1 MNEAKSKVVSVFAIR
16 NFKFLGFAL
25 EKGKNGIYIRAHAK
39 PLKKAKAK
47 QKELTSRRQGR
58 NVRAVMQKVKLY
70 IRGWLGYS
78 GLRV

>member
-25 EKGKNGIYIRAHAK
+25 GKGKNGIYIRALAK

-78 GLRV
+78 G

>member
-25 EKGKNGIYIRAHAK
+25 GKGKNGIYIRAHAK

-78 GLRV
+78 G

>member
-1 MNEAKSKVVSVFAIR
+1 MR
-16 NFKFLGFAL
+16 CCLKFLGFAL
-25 EKGKNGIYIRAHAK
+25 GKGKNGIYIRAHAK

-78 GLRV
+78 G

>member
-25 EKGKNGIYIRAHAK
+25 GKGKNGIYIRAHAK

-70 IRGWLGYS
+70 TRGWLGYS
-78 GLRV
+78 G

>member
-1 MNEAKSKVVSVFAIR
+1 MRILAFMR
-16 NFKFLGFAL
+16 CCLKFLGFAL
-25 EKGKNGIYIRAHAK
+25 GKGKNGIYIRAHAK

-78 GLRV
+78 G

>member
-25 EKGKNGIYIRAHAK
+25 GKGKNGIYIRAHAK

-70 IRGWLGYS
+70 IRGWLGCS
-78 GLRV
+78 G

>member
-25 EKGKNGIYIRAHAK
+25 GKGKNGIYIRAHAK

-47 QKELTSRRQGR
+47 QKELTSRREGR
-58 NVRAVMQKVKLY
+58 KVRAVMQKVKLY
-70 IRGWLGYS
+70 IRGWLGCS
-78 GLRV
+78 G

>member
-25 EKGKNGIYIRAHAK
+25 GKGKNGIYIRAHAK